1 MKFICDTQKFA
12 EICSNVQRTVSSKST
27 IPAIEGILLT
37 TTENTITVTG
47 YDLEVGVIT
56 SIGARVE
63 EQGSIILNAKVLCD
77 ILRSLPAQ
85 TVRVEADE
93 RMSTT
98 IKSGDAEFSL
108 IGISA
113 QEYPELPSVNSSF
126 PIVVKGEILKDMIRK
141 TIFAAAENDT
151 KVVHTG
157 VRFEIGENSIR
168 LVAVDGF
175 RLAIRNEAIDYQGE
189 EQIFVVPKK
198 ALNEVIKLITDDEVS
213 VSLNIGKRH
222 IVFEIGNYIL
232 VSRLLDGEFL
242 NYKSAIAI
250 NETAVVEVNTRML
263 ISSIERTSLI
273 ITDRAK
279 SPIKCIFDSDFIKIS
294 STTSL
299 GSANDK
305 IPAKIQGNKIEIGF
319 NNRFLLD
326 ALKVCDTDE
335 VIIKLGSPVL
345 PIIIV
350 PKQGNNFLFLVL
362 PVKLK

>member
-1 MKFICDTQKFA
+1 M
-12 EICSNVQRTVSSKST
+12 
-27 IPAIEGILLT
+27 
-37 TTENTITVTG
+37 
-47 YDLEVGVIT
+47 
-56 SIGARVE
+56 
-63 EQGSIILNAKVLCD
+63 
-77 ILRSLPAQ
+77 
-85 TVRVEADE
+85 
-93 RMSTT
+93 
-98 IKSGDAEFSL
+98 
-108 IGISA
+108 
-113 QEYPELPSVNSSF
+113 
-126 PIVVKGEILKDMIRK
+126 
-141 TIFAAAENDT
+141 
-151 KVVHTG
+151 
-157 VRFEIGENSIR
+157 
-168 LVAVDGF
+168 
-175 RLAIRNEAIDYQGE
+175 
-189 EQIFVVPKK
+189 
-198 ALNEVIKLITDDEVS
+198 
-213 VSLNIGKRH
+213 
-222 IVFEIGNYIL
+222 
-232 VSRLLDGEFL
+232 

-350 PKQGNNFLFLVL
+350 PKQGDNFLFLVL